1 MESNLSVDGLT
12 FGQVL
17 ARTARECRDRDA
29 LVFPHSDLRLSY
41 RDFHREVAGVA
52 RSLIALGVRPAEHV
66 GVWATNLPQWVLLQF
81 ATASIGAV
89 LVNINPAYRAHEL
102 QYVLKQA
109 DITTLFLTD
118 RFKQSDYFAIL
129 SSVCPELGSSTRGR
143 RRSSSCPR
151 LERCVSLKEGG
162 AAILAWK
169 DFLKLGL
176 ETGPDELGRRE
187 AAVGPEDVVNVQ
199 YTSGTT
205 GFPKGV
211 QLTHRNLL
219 MNALL
224 VGERMNIKPEDRVCI
239 PVPFYH
245 CFGCV
250 LGTLM
255 CAVYGAAM
263 VVPEEVFDPLETLRA
278 VQNERCTALY
288 GVPSMFIA
296 ELEHPR
302 FEEFELSSL
311 RTGIM
316 AGSPCPIQVMRQV
329 VQRMG
334 AREITIAYGL
344 TEASPVITQT
354 RTTDSLEHRV
364 STVGRPLPG
373 LKVRI
378 VDPESGETVGPGR
391 QGELQVRGHCVMKG
405 YYRQPEETA
414 DVFTPDGWLRSG
426 DLATRTADGF
436 YKITG
441 RIKDMVIRGGEN
453 LYPREI
459 EEFLHTHPKIAE
471 AQVVGLPDE
480 KYGEELSAW
489 VRIRHGQ
496 RLTEE
501 EVRDFCRGNISHQK
515 VPRYVLFLDDYPRTV
530 TGKVQK
536 FKLREMGVQRLG
548 LEDVAGIET
557 A

>member
-1 MESNLSVDGLT
+1 MQEWHAMNFEQKLR
-12 FGQVL
+12 
-17 ARTARECRDRDA
+17 RTAEAHGERDA
-29 LVFPHSDLRLSY
+29 LVFPGLDLRWSY
-41 RDFHREVAGVA
+41 REFHAEVERVA
-52 RSLIALGVRPAEHV
+52 RALIRLGVEPREHV
-66 GVWATNLPQWVLLQF
+66 GIWATNLPQWVLLQF
-81 ATASIGAV
+81 ATARIGAV

-102 QYVLKQA
+102 QYVLEQA
-109 DITTLFLTD
+109 DIATLFLTD
-118 RFKQSDYFAIL
+118 RFKHSDYFGIL
-129 SSVCPELGSSTRGR
+129 AQVCHELADSPPGR
-143 RRSSSCPR
+143 LESASLPR
-151 LERCVSLKEGG
+151 LRRCISVKG
-162 AAILAWK
+162 AGAGMLSWDHFLA
-169 DFLKLGL
+169 
-176 ETGPDELGRRE
+176 LGRDVDPARLEERE
-187 AAVGPEDVVNVQ
+187 AAVDPEDVVNVQ

-219 MNALL
+219 TNATH
-224 VGERMNIKPEDRVCI
+224 VGERMGITPADRVCI

-263 VVPEEVFDPLETLRA
+263 VIPAEVFDPLATLGAIQR
-278 VQNERCTALY
+278 ERCTALY

-296 ELEHPR
+296 QLEHPR
-302 FEEFELSSL
+302 FGEFDLSSL

-316 AGSPCPIQVMRQV
+316 AGSPCPIEVMRRV
-329 VQRMG
+329 VERMG

-364 STVGRPLPG
+364 GTVGRPLAG
-373 LKVRI
+373 LEVRI
-378 VDPESGETVGPGR
+378 VDPDSGEEVEQGR

-414 DVFTPDGWLRSG
+414 EAITPDGWLRSG
-426 DLATRTADGF
+426 DLATRTEDGF

-480 KYGEELSAW
+480 KYGEELSVW
-489 VRIRHGQ
+489 LVLREGQ
-496 RLTEE
+496 TLTQE
-501 EVRDFCRGNISHQK
+501 EVREFCKGRISHQK
-515 VPRYVLFLDDYPRTV
+515 VPRYVFFVREYPLTV

-536 FKLREMGVQRLG
+536 FRLREMGIEELG
-548 LEDVAGIET
+548 LEAVAGIET